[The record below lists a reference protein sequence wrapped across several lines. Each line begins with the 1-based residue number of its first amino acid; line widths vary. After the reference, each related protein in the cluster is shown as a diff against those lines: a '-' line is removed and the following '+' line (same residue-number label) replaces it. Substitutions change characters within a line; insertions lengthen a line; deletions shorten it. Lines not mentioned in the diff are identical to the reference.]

1 MSSIGDFFWV
11 ISDFEWFFGSI
22 ISWLLIWDPVPY
34 SESVSIVHL
43 ICFIIFVPDVRMKLW
58 RLPLRRL
65 VCDNNFWNFGW
76 LKKNFWNFGWLKKK
90 LLKLHPCNTESSE
103 CSWILTQEI
112 LKLCNTEAFFKFA
125 DARNTWWHWSY
136 TILKQLTTQRNFSDL
151 NIKQHNRIVYGE
163 LLQNCK
169 VFQLSF

>member
-1 MSSIGDFFWV
+1 MLILCDYSCFDFKMSSIGDFFWV

-90 LLKLHPCNTESSE
+90 TSETSSLQYWKFRMFLNTDTRNTEVM
-103 CSWILTQEI
+103 QY
-112 LKLCNTEAFFKFA
+112 
-125 DARNTWWHWSY
+125 WSF
-136 TILKQLTTQRNFSDL
+136 L
-151 NIKQHNRIVYGE
+151 
-163 LLQNCK
+163 
-169 VFQLSF
+169 